1 MCLVNT
7 GRHPTMATFPVGT
20 LDFSYSTCFF
30 TIEGETLILNT
41 WCIEVVKHIQLML
54 FQVIFFCY
62 GRGRRH
68 GNREVKRKLGRNDG
82 LARHFLGM

>member
-1 MCLVNT
+1 M
-7 GRHPTMATFPVGT
+7 
-20 LDFSYSTCFF
+20 
-30 TIEGETLILNT
+30 LNT

-68 GNREVKRKLGRNDG
+68 GNREVKRKLGSSDG